1 MFRMVLTVE
10 KIIVHEKFVPSTK
23 ENDIAGQ
30 INKFCIIFFFL
41 MGLFAKKWKGV

>member
-10 KIIVHEKFVPSTK
+10 KIIVHEKFVASTK

-30 INKFCIIFFFL
+30 INKLLPSLFYYIFFL
-41 MGLFAKKWKGV
+41 NGIVREN